1 MKKQQGFT
9 LIELMIVVAII
20 GILAAI
26 AIPAYQD
33 YTIRAQVSEGI
44 SLASGAKTA
53 IAEYY
58 QNNGDMPADNT
69 VAGIEDP
76 AVIFGK
82 YVNDVTVARVDADN
96 ATVTVTFGGQSKT
109 ARADDQGTWS
119 VTLDPMPVSA
129 KGGTLRPV
137 MVTGRRPRPGRNSGR
152 ARAYVPRRRIR
163 RVRVDGSRPLSR
175 ADSRPR

>member
-1 MKKQQGFT
+1 
-9 LIELMIVVAII
+9 MIVVAII

-58 QNNGDMPADNT
+58 QNNGDMPTDNT
-69 VAGIEDP
+69 VAGIEL
-76 AVIFGK
+76 AGTIFGK

-96 ATVTVTFGGQSKT
+96 ATITVTF
-109 ARADDQGTWS
+109 ARDANQNLIDNQGTGLILQGTGAAGSVNWS
-119 VTLDPMPVSA
+119 CL
-129 KGGTLRPV
+129 
-137 MVTGRRPRPGRNSGR
+137 NSGIPDKWLPS
-152 ARAYVPRRRIR
+152 AC
-163 RVRVDGSRPLSR
+163 RP
-175 ADSRPR
+175 